1 MSNPKGQH
9 FIPRLHLQ
17 HFAGV
22 QPKGHVWTYT
32 KADGKKFSRMP
43 EETAKQTHF
52 YSVEAPD
59 GSYDLR
65 IEEMLARIESTA
77 APIYMRLINGKIP
90 EHQDKMD
97 MAQFLAVMVVRTPGS
112 RKDAAEMVGRM
123 IQIRNYATGVHDR
136 AFNSLVHRIEQGE
149 GRQLTEESRTS
160 LRRSLIDPS
169 GYRLELGKEWAL
181 QHLTAADKLTP
192 VLFQMRWRTIGAAQG
207 FFITSDD
214 PVVRWVEP
222 KTWHPIYGDHGY
234 LNKTAVVT
242 FPLTPKVMLAMS
254 WEDEGAN
261 AFAGRQ
267 GVDRLNRLR
276 ALQAD
281 EYLYAH
287 LDHEVIRRMAVA
299 TKGSRPRMTTEGFG
313 PKKFAATTLRRGRA
327 NRPS

>member
-1 MSNPKGQH
+1 MIRPRVISFTMSNPKGQH

-136 AFNSLVHRIEQGE
+136 AFNSLV
-149 GRQLTEESRTS
+149 
-160 LRRSLIDPS
+160 
-169 GYRLELGKEWAL
+169 
-181 QHLTAADKLTP
+181 
-192 VLFQMRWRTIGAAQG
+192 
-207 FFITSDD
+207 
-214 PVVRWVEP
+214 
-222 KTWHPIYGDHGY
+222 
-234 LNKTAVVT
+234 
-242 FPLTPKVMLAMS
+242 
-254 WEDEGAN
+254 
-261 AFAGRQ
+261 
-267 GVDRLNRLR
+267 
-276 ALQAD
+276 
-281 EYLYAH
+281 
-287 LDHEVIRRMAVA
+287 
-299 TKGSRPRMTTEGFG
+299 
-313 PKKFAATTLRRGRA
+313 
-327 NRPS
+327 

>member
-1 MSNPKGQH
+1 MRSN
-9 FIPRLHLQ
+9 LL
-17 HFAGV
+17 
-22 QPKGHVWTYT
+22 
-32 KADGKKFSRMP
+32 
-43 EETAKQTHF
+43 
-52 YSVEAPD
+52 
-59 GSYDLR
+59 
-65 IEEMLARIESTA
+65 
-77 APIYMRLINGKIP
+77 
-90 EHQDKMD
+90 
-97 MAQFLAVMVVRTPGS
+97 LAVMVVRTPGS

-242 FPLTPKVMLAMS
+242 FPFTPKVMLAMS

-261 AFAGRQ
+261 AFAGRR

-281 EYLYAH
+281 
-287 LDHEVIRRMAVA
+287 
-299 TKGSRPRMTTEGFG
+299 
-313 PKKFAATTLRRGRA
+313 
-327 NRPS
+327 